1 MKNTMKRENQLSIQ
15 LSFILRN
22 RMEESHTTVLIGFFK
37 AQSVTLK
44 LYILHIYKIHNYMYD
59 KIIYLYNIT
68 FYITYM

>member
-44 LYILHIYKIHNYMYD
+44 LYIVHIYKIYNYMYD
-59 KIIYLYNIT
+59 IKLYIYII
-68 FYITYM
+68 